1 MFAVSSVDAAKCYY
15 EELNNLQ
22 QGSEKLLK
30 IATIFSFAANEEQSA
45 IGEILD
51 ESFEPTA
58 MDISAKEFLTN
69 AINDYNA
76 MFKTSFGVDRKSV
89 V

>member
-1 MFAVSSVDAAKCYY
+1 MYY
-15 EELNNLQ
+15 EELNKLQ
-22 QGSEKLLK
+22 EDSEKRLK

-45 IGEILD
+45 IGDIQD
-51 ESFEPTA
+51 ENFEPTA

-76 MFKTSFGVDRKSV
+76 MFKTSFSVDSREFQNYYRESC
-89 V
+89 